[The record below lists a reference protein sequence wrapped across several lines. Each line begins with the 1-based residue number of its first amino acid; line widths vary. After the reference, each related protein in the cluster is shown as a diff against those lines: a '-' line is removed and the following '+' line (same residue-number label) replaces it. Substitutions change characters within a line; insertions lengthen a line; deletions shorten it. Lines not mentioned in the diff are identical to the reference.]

1 MRRLS
6 SILRAA
12 RTIERLIRCALCAL
26 KEFCGRSGSQATA
39 GLEVKGQEKLV
50 PLQGRGRQAHVLP
63 FQRHPNYSNL
73 MVANKTKTKQK
84 QNP

>member
-6 SILRAA
+6 SILRAVRA
-12 RTIERLIRCALCAL
+12 IERLIRRTLCAL
-26 KEFCGRSGSQATA
+26 EEFCGRSGSQATA
-39 GLEVKGQEKLV
+39 RLEVKGRKKLV
-50 PLQGRGRQAHVLP
+50 LLQGRGRQAHMLP